1 MRVVV
6 SCMELWHDA
15 PISAGRAHKKA
26 TSCAAPKGRLRE
38 ALGYSAETSRL
49 IESIPSRGY
58 RFIV

>member
-1 MRVVV
+1 
-6 SCMELWHDA
+6 MELWHDA

-38 ALGYSAETSRL
+38 ALGYPAETSRL